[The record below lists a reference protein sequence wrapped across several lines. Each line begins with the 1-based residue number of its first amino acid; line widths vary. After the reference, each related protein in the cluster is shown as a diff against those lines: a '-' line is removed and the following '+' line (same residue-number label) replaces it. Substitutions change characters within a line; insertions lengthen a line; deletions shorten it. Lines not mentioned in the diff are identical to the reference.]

1 MAQVVIVNIG
11 SPQRHHQ
18 VPEVDFLY
26 SKSGFLSSKK
36 SGFFIFQNCIS
47 DGNLRPKSGLFA
59 SANIATMMCP
69 ENMVTVAWN
78 IVTPIIETNCNHR
91 NHHHHHHYQFHNH
104 LLACHR
110 AFLDSATTT
119 PVETSRRVKSHLD
132 LRMIVQFQFRQMQV
146 FIWRGTFE
154 MDTIVLR
161 ILAKCF
167 QLNWDQNLLFGK

>member
-1 MAQVVIVNIG
+1 MWRKSLQLILEALNGIIRFLMWISYNSKEDLLSSNI
-11 SPQRHHQ
+11 
-18 VPEVDFLY
+18 
-26 SKSGFLSSKK
+26 SGFV
-36 SGFFIFQNCIS
+36 IFQNCIS
-47 DGNLRPKSGLFA
+47 HGNLRPKSGLFA

-104 LLACHR
+104 LLSRHR

-132 LRMIVQFQFRQMQV
+132 LRMIVQFQFL
-146 FIWRGTFE
+146 
-154 MDTIVLR
+154 D
-161 ILAKCF
+161 KCKYSSGEAH
-167 QLNWDQNLLFGK
+167 LKWATTY

>member
-1 MAQVVIVNIG
+1 MAQVVIVDIG

-26 SKSGFLSSKK
+26 SKSGSVVPNITRFH
-36 SGFFIFQNCIS
+36 IFPNCIS

-69 ENMVTVAWN
+69 ENIVTVAWS
-78 IVTPIIETNCNHR
+78 IVTTIIETSCHHR
-91 NHHHHHHYQFHNH
+91 NHHHHQHYHRHHHYQFHNH
-104 LLACHR
+104 LLARHR

-132 LRMIVQFQFRQMQV
+132 LRMIVQFQFL
-146 FIWRGTFE
+146 
-154 MDTIVLR
+154 D
-161 ILAKCF
+161 KCKSSSGEVH
-167 QLNWDQNLLFGK
+167 LKWATTY

>member
-1 MAQVVIVNIG
+1 MWISCITK
-11 SPQRHHQ
+11 
-18 VPEVDFLY
+18 EDL
-26 SKSGFLSSKK
+26 LSSNK
-36 SGFFIFQNCIS
+36 SAFLIFRNCIS

-69 ENMVTVAWN
+69 ENIVTVAWN
-78 IVTPIIETNCNHR
+78 IVITIIETNCNHR
-91 NHHHHHHYQFHNH
+91 NHHHHHHLHHHHYHYQFHNH

-110 AFLDSATTT
+110 AFLYSATTT

-132 LRMIVQFQFRQMQV
+132 LRMIVQFQFRQMQA

-154 MDTIVLR
+154 MDNNVLR
-161 ILAKCF
+161 VLAKCF